1 MIKIEKAPWL
11 SFRGYCL
18 YLPPKIPAHSCQP
31 FHLFT
36 CLACSRV
43 VYWYFQE
50 LSLPLSP
57 HDVIPGS
64 PPTITEAPPL
74 DRSLTAERSDE
85 VSIWLFI
92 ETPFNAFAKRTNP
105 DQEAL
110 QLPDQGL
117 LCLLWK
123 YYKIRS
129 YTSGPDK

>member
-1 MIKIEKAPWL
+1 MIKIEKAPRL
-11 SFRGYCL
+11 SFRGNCL
-18 YLPPKIPAHSCQP
+18 YLPPKVHAHSCQP

-36 CLACSRV
+36 RLACSRV

-85 VSIWLFI
+85 VSISPFN
-92 ETPFNAFAKRTNP
+92 PFNAFANRANP
-105 DQEAL
+105 DQAAQE
-110 QLPDQGL
+110 LPDQGL
-117 LCLLWK
+117 LCLLME
-123 YYKIRS
+123 IQH
-129 YTSGPDK
+129 

>member
-1 MIKIEKAPWL
+1 MRHCCRYQVLSNSYTMGCPPVRGDNPRALAMIKIETAPRF
-11 SFRGYCL
+11 SFRGHCL
-18 YLPPKIPAHSCQP
+18 YLPPKIHAHSCQP

-36 CLACSRV
+36 RLACSRV

-85 VSIWLFI
+85 VSTWPFN
-92 ETPFNAFAKRTNP
+92 PFNAFA
-105 DQEAL
+105 E
-110 QLPDQGL
+110 
-117 LCLLWK
+117 
-123 YYKIRS
+123 
-129 YTSGPDK
+129 